1 MRPVGETLTV
11 LVVKC
16 VDRDAEAARIEADI
30 VQRYQAVIDIE
41 GRVVHALGHHRGGI
55 RLEAQGELSPLAPDA
70 LAVFTGT
77 GRCE

>member
-11 LVVKC
+11 RVVKC
-16 VDRDAEAARIEADI
+16 VDRDTEAARIEADI

-55 RLEAQGELSPLAPDA
+55 RLEAQGELSPLAPDPR
-70 LAVFTGT
+70 AVFTAT
-77 GRCE
+77 GQCE